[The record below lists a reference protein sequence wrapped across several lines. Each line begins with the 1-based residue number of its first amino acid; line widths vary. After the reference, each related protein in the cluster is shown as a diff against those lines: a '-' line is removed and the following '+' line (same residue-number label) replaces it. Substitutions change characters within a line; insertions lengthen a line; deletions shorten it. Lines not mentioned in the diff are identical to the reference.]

1 MFGILRLCDGSGGV
15 MEAFVGGK
23 VFLGVAR
30 ETLLSVVR
38 FVTQRR
44 QQAQVLALC
53 PLQGAG

>member
-1 MFGILRLCDGSGGV
+1 